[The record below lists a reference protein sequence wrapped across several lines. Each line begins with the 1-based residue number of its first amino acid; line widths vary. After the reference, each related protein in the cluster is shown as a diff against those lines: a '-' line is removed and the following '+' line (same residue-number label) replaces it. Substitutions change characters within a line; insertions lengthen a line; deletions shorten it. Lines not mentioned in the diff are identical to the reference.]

1 MIWHVA
7 FKEFKEI
14 RRDGRFIWSALI
26 LVVLLVSAIGFG
38 AQRYAENRALRL
50 AAERE
55 DRSAWLEQ
63 GQKNPHSAGHYGI
76 YAFKPTTPLALFDP
90 GYDDYTGV
98 LQYLEAHK
106 ENQTGYK
113 PAADATALQRFGDLS
128 GARVLQLLVPMLIF
142 LMGFGLI
149 ASEREE
155 GTFRQLLSIGIRQ
168 QTLVWGKATGMAMA
182 IGVVFV
188 PALVAGGAAAW
199 FLTEQGDAHEVAGL
213 GLKVAIL
220 AGCYLIFFATLICI
234 ALSTSLAARSSASAL
249 VILVSFWIIAAI
261 LTPKVGAE
269 IAKRVY
275 PTPSVFELS
284 SAISRE
290 QKAGIRAHEPTHPNH
305 IRFRDALLRK
315 HNVMRIEDLPF
326 NFIGYAMQQEE
337 NFGNAVFDRN
347 YGAVRR
353 QFERQETLQ
362 NSFAVLSPF
371 IAIKSL
377 SAAFSGTDIAFAN
390 DFSQAGEAYRRSMIR
405 VLNDDIMR
413 NAVGL
418 TTFSTEW
425 GYQASA
431 NLWSRIPA
439 FDFDPPTANMIVQ
452 RNVISLT
459 LLLLWF
465 GGSVLLL
472 RWLSRRPPQ
481 VA

>member
-1 MIWHVA
+1 VIWHVA
-7 FKEFKEI
+7 LKEFREI
-14 RRDGRFIWSALI
+14 RRDGRFIWSSLI
-26 LVVLLVSAIGFG
+26 LVVLLITAIAFG
-38 AQRYAENRALRL
+38 AQRYADNRALRL

-55 DRSAWLEQ
+55 DRSAWLDQ
-63 GQKNPHSAGHYGI
+63 GKKNPHSAGHYGV
-76 YAFKPTTPLALFDP
+76 YAFKPATPLALFDP

-155 GTFRQLLSIGIRQ
+155 GTFRQLLSIGVPQR
-168 QTLVWGKATGMAMA
+168 TFVWGKALGMAMA
-182 IGVVFV
+182 IGTVFV
-188 PALVAGGAAAW
+188 PALLAGGTAAW
-199 FLTEQGDAHEVAGL
+199 LLTSQGDAHEIAGL
-213 GLKVAIL
+213 GAKVAIL
-220 AGCYLIFFATLICI
+220 AGCYLMFFATLICV
-234 ALSTSLAARSSASAL
+234 ALSVSLAARSSASAL
-249 VILVSFWIIAAI
+249 VGLVAFWIVTAI
-261 LTPKVGAE
+261 LTPRLGAE
-269 IAKRVY
+269 LAKHYY

-284 SAISRE
+284 AKIARE
-290 QKAGIRAHEPTHPNH
+290 QSAGPHAHEPTHPNH
-305 IRFRDALLRK
+305 IRFRDDLLTRHGAK
-315 HNVMRIEDLPF
+315 RIEDLPF

-337 NFGNAVFDRN
+337 NFGNKVFDRN

-353 QFERQETLQ
+353 QFDRQDTLQ
-362 NSFAVLSPF
+362 NALAIFSPF

-377 SAAFSGTDIAFAN
+377 SAALSGTDIAFAN
-390 DFSQAGEAYRRSMIR
+390 DFSMAGEDYRRGMIR
-405 VLNDDIMR
+405 VLNDDIMK

-431 NLWSRIPA
+431 DLWTRIPG
-439 FDFDPPTANMIVQ
+439 FDFDPPRASVILS
-452 RNVISLT
+452 RNVLPLSLLFAWFAMS
-459 LLLLWF
+459 LLMLGL
-465 GGSVLLL
+465 
-472 RWLSRRPPQ
+472 LSRRPPR